1 MLEGI
6 FSRLC
11 LWRPLQVRLGRARH
25 VFLEFFFFFFKCSLN
40 SLAHSPSLFLS
51 SSHPHLS
58 QILQTLRS
66 VWLKQSGKVQTE
78 SKTSNQS
85 ISINFNISSLGPH
98 KDSLNS
104 RLISDLAP

>member
-1 MLEGI
+1 M
-6 FSRLC
+6 SC
-11 LWRPLQVRLGRARH
+11 
-25 VFLEFFFFFFKCSLN
+25 FLFFFNLPQRLLLTLSLSLSFF
-40 SLAHSPSLFLS
+40 PLFL
-51 SSHPHLS
+51 PRLS

-85 ISINFNISSLGPH
+85 ISININISSLGPH